1 MGGKSQ
7 AAAVPGDV
15 KHWAHNHADKV
26 PTVSLEWLFDSAG
39 QYEVMPLQKYL
50 LS

>member
-7 AAAVPGDV
+7 TTAVPDDD
-15 KHWAHNHADKV
+15 KRLAHDHADKV